1 MLPIIET
8 FNLKTLVLW
17 QQFLLVST
25 LISSA
30 PTSILDLDFG
40 IDLPDDVIEQI
51 ERKYKKALEESGM
64 DDDDFGPTYYEQ
76 LKKEDKELAD
86 KIEEAAWDTLYYLL
100 EHDDEGD
107 DYRVEAMQ
115 RVYEQDEEGNW
126 YQTYAIGNKFDF
138 DLADFPRYHNYNP
151 SNH

>member
-1 MLPIIET
+1 
-8 FNLKTLVLW
+8 
-17 QQFLLVST
+17 
-25 LISSA
+25 
-30 PTSILDLDFG
+30 
-40 IDLPDDVIEQI
+40 
-51 ERKYKKALEESGM
+51 M
-64 DDDDFGPTYYEQ
+64 DDDDFGPTYFEQ

>member
-1 MLPIIET
+1 MATILIGIEI
-8 FNLKTLVLW
+8 N
-17 QQFLLVST
+17 QQCT
-25 LISSA
+25 
-30 PTSILDLDFG
+30 DLDFG

-51 ERKYKKALEESGM
+51 ECKYKKALEESGM

-86 KIEEAAWDTLYYLL
+86 KIEDAAWDTLYYLL

-138 DLADFPRYHNYNP
+138 DLTDFPRYHNYNP